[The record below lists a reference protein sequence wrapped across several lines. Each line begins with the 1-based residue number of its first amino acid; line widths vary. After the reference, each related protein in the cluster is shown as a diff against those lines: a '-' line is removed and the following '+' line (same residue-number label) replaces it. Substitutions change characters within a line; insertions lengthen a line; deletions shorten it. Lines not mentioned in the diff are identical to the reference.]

1 MAIRLRMRRG
11 TKSQWTS
18 ANPVLKSG
26 EIVIETDTLQVK
38 IGDGS
43 TNYNSLP
50 YAFDPGDPAP
60 DFTFF

>member
-11 TKSQWTS
+11 TQAQWS
-18 ANPVLKSG
+18 SSNPILKIG
-26 EIVIETDTLQVK
+26 EIVVESDTLQVK

-60 DFTFF
+60 NFTFF

>member
-11 TKSQWTS
+11 TQAQWTA

-26 EIVIETDTLQVK
+26 EIVVESDTLQVK
-38 IGDGS
+38 IGNGTS
-43 TNYNSLP
+43 NYNSLP
-50 YAFDPGDPAP
+50 YAFDRGDAAP